1 MASKT
6 LNTRFVQ
13 KNDTSANWAKATNF
27 TPLKGEIIVYTD
39 LKKFKIGDG
48 VTTVGNLEFSN
59 AKDAETLMGASLSTV
74 LNSSDTE
81 IPTSKAVSDSLK
93 SFLLIGNGGN
103 GLPSA
108 KDWRSIAYGNGVFVV
123 VSNTSM
129 NYAYSNNGTV
139 WTEFT
144 LPTTGAYNTVTF
156 GNGKF
161 IIPVPNSTKIY
172 YSTNGQSWSTA
183 QAPVSANWTCS
194 CYAADKFVILS
205 NGTDVIYSSD
215 GVTWTASTLPVSG
228 NWVDVTYDTP
238 HSRFSAVG
246 QDSSNAIYSSDG
258 ITWSKSTLPLSAKW
272 TCVASNSD
280 KVIALNSG
288 SDSEAYSNSGGF
300 IWMKSNAP
308 KNTTWS
314 SMCYGDG
321 KLVAIAKG
329 STDAAYSTDGT
340 NWTLTTM
347 PQSANWCDVIYDG
360 TKFIAIASNETS
372 VAYSDNG
379 MTWESGG
386 GIIQTNSGED
396 VTESIKTILGI
407 GGTSTETLSLP
418 TDSWTGTESPY
429 SQVVTLSNVTA
440 NSKVDLQPTP
450 TQLASLADN
459 ETILN
464 TANDNGTV
472 TVYAIGN
479 KPTEDYTM
487 QATITEV

>member
-1 MASKT
+1 MAVKT
-6 LNTRFVQ
+6 LTTRVQ
-13 KNDTSANWAKATNF
+13 QKSDTSTNWAKATNF

-39 LKKFKIGDG
+39 LRKIKIGDG
-48 VTTVGNLEFSN
+48 VTKVGALEFANS
-59 AKDAETLMGASLSTV
+59 KDAETLLGASLSTI

-93 SFLLIGNGGN
+93 PFLVISNSGN

-161 IIPVPNSTKIY
+161 IIPVPNTTKIY

-205 NGTDVIYSSD
+205 NGTDAIYSSD
-215 GVTWTASTLPVSG
+215 GITWTAATLPVSG
-228 NWVDVTYDTP
+228 NWVDITYDAP
-238 HSRFSAVG
+238 HSKFSAVA
-246 QDSSNAIYSSDG
+246 QDSNSAVYSSDG
-258 ITWSKSTLPLSAKW
+258 ITWSKSTLPLTTKW
-272 TCVASNSD
+272 TCVASNND
-280 KVIALNSG
+280 KVVALNSG

-300 IWMKSNAP
+300 IWMKSDTP

-314 SMCYGDG
+314 SMCYGNG

-329 STDAAYSTDGT
+329 STEAAYSTDGT
-340 NWTLTTM
+340 TWTLTTM
-347 PQSANWCDVIYDG
+347 PQSANWCDIIYDG
-360 TKFIAIASNETS
+360 TRFIAIASNGTS
-372 VAYSDNG
+372 VAYSDSG

-386 GIIQTNSGED
+386 NIIQTNSGED
-396 VTESIKTILGI
+396 VTESIKEILGVSGSGI
-407 GGTSTETLSLP
+407 DTLSLP
-418 TDSWTGTESPY
+418 ASKWTGSESPY
-429 SQVVTLSNVTA
+429 SQEVTLSGVTE
-440 NSKVDLQPTP
+440 NSRVDLQPTGE
-450 TQLASLADN
+450 QLNSLATN
-459 ETILN
+459 RTILN

-472 TVYAIGN
+472 TVYAVGN

-487 QATITEV
+487 QVTITEV